1 MHQRRRVYGG
11 TGEPISH
18 APAIIANY
26 RVLSAEPQVR
36 QNGHLERMQEELKRV
51 IDELCMGEL
60 PPGRNL
66 EQLRFGNRLYSVR
79 LNRNFR
85 FVFELMEDGTGR
97 AIAVGPHDSTYET
110 AKRAQHWESNE

>member
-1 MHQRRRVYGG
+1 MPPRSLQ
-11 TGEPISH
+11 
-18 APAIIANY
+18 IIAFSLPS
-26 RVLSAEPQVR
+26 RKFAKMVKRLDQ
-36 QNGHLERMQEELKRV
+36 RMREELRRV
-51 IDELCMGEL
+51 IDELCRGEL

-97 AIAVGPHDSTYET
+97 AIAVGAHDSAYEI
-110 AKRAQHWESNE
+110 AKRARSIKG

>member
-1 MHQRRRVYGG
+1 MPPRSLQITAFSPPSRKFAKMVKR
-11 TGEPISH
+11 
-18 APAIIANY
+18 
-26 RVLSAEPQVR
+26 LDQ
-36 QNGHLERMQEELKRV
+36 RMQEELKRV